1 MEEELTEI
9 LNQPRNTLLL
19 LPWVK
24 SLLCCVYMGHGGRK
38 SWSPHYP
45 LLHKPAGWPQRLQGA
60 DTMTAGVLELWRG
73 LAQI

>member
-24 SLLCCVYMGHGGRK
+24 SLLCCVYMGHGAENLGVHTTLF
-38 SWSPHYP
+38 STN
-45 LLHKPAGWPQRLQGA
+45 LQ
-60 DTMTAGVLELWRG
+60 DG
-73 LAQI
+73 LRDFRVQIQ